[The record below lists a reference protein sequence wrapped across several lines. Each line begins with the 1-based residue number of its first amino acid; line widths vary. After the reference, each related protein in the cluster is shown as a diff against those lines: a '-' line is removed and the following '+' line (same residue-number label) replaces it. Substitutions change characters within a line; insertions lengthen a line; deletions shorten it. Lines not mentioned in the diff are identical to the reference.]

1 MSYLALA
8 KKIQAELKSAPEPPA
23 VDAPVDST
31 EGAIIA
37 VLIDSPIVGPVWFA
51 RSDDF
56 KSGDD
61 IPIFFMSEIPHLEKM
76 GPPELRRRY
85 EDKLAVGGRI
95 VSKQ

>member
-23 VDAPVDST
+23 VDAPVDPT

-37 VLIDSPIVGPVWFA
+37 VLLDSAIVGPVWFA

-76 GPPELRRRY
+76 GPAELRRRY